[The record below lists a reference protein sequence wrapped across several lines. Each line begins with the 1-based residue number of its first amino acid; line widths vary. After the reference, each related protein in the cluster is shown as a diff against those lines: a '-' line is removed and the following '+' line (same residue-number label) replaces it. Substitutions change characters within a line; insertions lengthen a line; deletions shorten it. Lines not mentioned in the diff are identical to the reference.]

1 VWLRRSAIRPI
12 PRYARVPESTL
23 AALEAT
29 FSAADER
36 ARQLARAGHE
46 RLKSEQPALAEYL
59 ADSWSPS
66 LDETALALGQMLAVA
81 VFLAFEAFSPSALEP
96 LSAEL
101 LGAARLGL
109 DADEELRRSDPTDP
123 LDSEDI
129 VAIEQPALV
138 AFINDHLGRTLERHA
153 DSVDVDDVALV
164 FRTLLIEI
172 IALSHVVARPPGYP
186 VALDEP
192 LT

>member
-59 ADSWSPS
+59 AESWSPS

-81 VFLAFEAFSPSALEP
+81 VFLAFEAFSPSPLEQ

-129 VAIEQPALV
+129 IAIEQPALV
-138 AFINDHLGRTLERHA
+138 AFVNDHLGRTLERHA

-164 FRTLLIEI
+164 FRTLLVEI

-192 LT
+192 LA